1 MPNRKTT
8 VVSLLIAGLIVLN
21 VVLGMVTVDNEP
33 DDGLLSGVVI
43 GFLVGQYIGQLNLI
57 SVWGAVSRGSAIV
70 RLPWALLMAML
81 MWSSLILGQ
90 AAFGKWQSDLVVLI
104 GATLGFGCIVTQIP
118 LWIASRFFRWRLV
131 AEDTADEQRSQ
142 FDIKQMLVGT
152 LLLAGSLAI
161 CRQLTHNTDR
171 EDVTVTIRE
180 FGELTAFLI
189 PMAFFNLLFVIPAI
203 WAAFL
208 VKVNKRRLG
217 VATALLALVGPI
229 ELLVICAVLGYGP
242 SASEY
247 LNWLITFSALHLGQ
261 VFVVY
266 GSLVLLRRLAGFR
279 LVRLDKR

>member
-1 MPNRKTT
+1 MLNRKTI
-8 VVSLLIAGLIVLN
+8 VVSLLIVGLFVLN

-33 DDGLLSGVVI
+33 DDGLLASVVI
-43 GFLVGQYIGQLNLI
+43 GFLIGQYIGQLNLI

-70 RLPWALLMAML
+70 RLPWALLLAML
-81 MWSSLILGQ
+81 MWGSLILGQ
-90 AAFGKWQSDLVVLI
+90 AAFGKWRSDEVVFI
-104 GATLGFGCIVTQIP
+104 GITLGFGCIATQLP
-118 LWIASRFFRWRLV
+118 LWIASRFFRWRLI
-131 AEDTADEQRSQ
+131 AENTDDDQRSQ

-161 CRQLTHNTDR
+161 CRQLSYNIDR

-180 FGELTAFLI
+180 FGELMAFLI

-229 ELLVICAVLGYGP
+229 ELLVIVVVLGDGP
-242 SASEY
+242 SANDY
-247 LNWLITFSALHLGQ
+247 LNWLITFSVLHLSQ

-279 LVRLDKR
+279 LVRLAKR